1 MADRPT
7 TPHYG
12 IAKYGPRGTADPMDV
27 YTVYN
32 EAMETIDKILF
43 DLQQQIAKN
52 KQAIIDLDAKVERYN
67 TALNKRIDE
76 LTTKVEQYNTALN
89 KRIDELKT
97 KVEQYNTALNKR
109 IDELNTKVEQYHGEF
124 NQFKATTENKFT
136 QVDKHFTQLD
146 GKTDNIWTAITNIL
160 NKIQGG
166 GTANK
171 DTGVISWGDTTG
183 KLAIGTINLNSGSGY
198 IRTHEGTLDND
209 LKAV

>member
-76 LTTKVEQYNTALN
+76 LT
-89 KRIDELKT
+89 T

>member
-1 MADRPT
+1 MPRPT

-12 IAKYGPRGTADPMDV
+12 IAKYGPQGTADPMDV

-32 EAMETIDKILF
+32 EAMEAIDKILF
-43 DLQQQIAKN
+43 DLQKQVAKN

-67 TALNKRIDE
+67 TALNKRID
-76 LTTKVEQYNTALN
+76 A
-89 KRIDELKT
+89 
-97 KVEQYNTALNKR
+97 
-109 IDELNTKVEQYHGEF
+109 LNTKVEQYHDEF
-124 NQFKATTENKFT
+124 NQFKTNTENKFT
-136 QVDKHFTQLD
+136 QVNNHFTQLD
-146 GKTDNIWTAITNIL
+146 GKTDNIWTAIANIL

-198 IRTHEGTLDND
+198 IRTHDGTLDND